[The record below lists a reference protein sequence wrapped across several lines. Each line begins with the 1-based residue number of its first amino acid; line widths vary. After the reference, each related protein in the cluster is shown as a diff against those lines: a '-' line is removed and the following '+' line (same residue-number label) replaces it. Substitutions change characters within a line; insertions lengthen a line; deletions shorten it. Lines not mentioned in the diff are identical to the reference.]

1 MFVLQ
6 NKQHMYLYQ
15 YESLLQIC
23 LCCCPESFVINCKF
37 VENELGNEFSWDP
50 VHLVC
55 KPTEEIHHWHSSLV
69 SQPDQLRKC
78 SRVVEAALTQGPVLI
93 LPHWKV

>member
-6 NKQHMYLYQ
+6 NKQHIYLYQ